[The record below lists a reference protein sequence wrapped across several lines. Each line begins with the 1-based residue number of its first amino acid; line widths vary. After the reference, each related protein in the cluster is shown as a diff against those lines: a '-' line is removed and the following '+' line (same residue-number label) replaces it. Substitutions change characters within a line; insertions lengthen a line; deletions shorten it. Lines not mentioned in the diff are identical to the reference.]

1 MNNSNKEIV
10 KLFKSFGSA
19 YRVADLFRDF
29 VEVTAIVLINQYAFD
44 GKWEQRENR
53 YHEIR
58 KQYAESDFKQFAEIL
73 GVLIVETRGQ
83 REQGLFADILGCLYM
98 DLGLG
103 NPNSGQYFTPYNIS
117 KLMAAIVNQDLAEK
131 LKTDPFVSVL
141 EPTCGSGVNLIAFAE
156 NVCSLGYTPTQHMA
170 AVGVDIDALCV
181 WMCFIQCQLYRI
193 PAKIVHGNSLTNEYW
208 EAWCTSDWIFG
219 GFGQVMADRIAT
231 SKKVAARN
239 EENPITVIPQHMLT
253 LEEQLVLF

>member
-1 MNNSNKEIV
+1 MADINKEIV
-10 KLFKSFGSA
+10 RLFQSFGTA

-29 VEVTAIVLINQYAFD
+29 VEVAAIVLMNQYAFD
-44 GKWEQRENR
+44 DEWEQRENR

-58 KQYAESDFKQFAEIL
+58 KQYSESDFKRFAEIL
-73 GVLIVETRGQ
+73 GLLIVETHNH

-103 NPNSGQYFTPYNIS
+103 NPDSGQYFTPYNIS
-117 KLMAAIVNQDLAEK
+117 KLMADIVNQDLAEK
-131 LKTDPFVSVL
+131 LKTEPFVSVL
-141 EPTCGSGVNLIAFAE
+141 EPTCGSGANLIAFAE
-156 NVCSLGYTPTQHMA
+156 NVCGAGYTPARHMA

-193 PAKIVHGNSLTNEYW
+193 PAKIVHGDSLTHEFW
-208 EAWCTSDWIFG
+208 AAWCTADWIFG
-219 GFGQVMADRIAT
+219 GFGQAMADKISAD
-231 SKKVAARN
+231 KKEAAAGR
-239 EENPITVIPQHMLT
+239 EDPIEVIGQSIFT

>member
-1 MNNSNKEIV
+1 MADINKEIV
-10 KLFKSFGSA
+10 RLFQSFGAA

-29 VEVTAIVLINQYAFD
+29 VEVAAIVLINQYAFD
-44 GKWEQRENR
+44 DQWEQRENR

-58 KQYAESDFKQFAEIL
+58 KQYSESDFKRFAEIL
-73 GVLIVETRGQ
+73 GLLIVETHSH

-131 LKTDPFVSVL
+131 LKTEPFVSVL
-141 EPTCGSGVNLIAFAE
+141 EPTCGSGANVIAFAE
-156 NVCSLGYTPTQHMA
+156 NVRSLGYTPAQHMA
-170 AVGVDIDALCV
+170 SIGIDIDALCV

-193 PAKIVHGNSLTNEYW
+193 PAKIVHGNSLTNEFW
-208 EAWCTSDWIFG
+208 AAWCTADWILG
-219 GFGQVMADRIAT
+219 GFGQAMADRISAD
-231 SKKVAARN
+231 KKGAA
-239 EENPITVIPQHMLT
+239 ESTENPITVIPQRMFT

>member
-1 MNNSNKEIV
+1 MADINKEIV
-10 KLFKSFGSA
+10 RLFQSFGTA

-29 VEVTAIVLINQYAFD
+29 IEVTAIVLMNQYAFD
-44 GKWEQRENR
+44 DKWEQRENR

-58 KQYAESDFKQFAEIL
+58 TQYAESDFKRFAEIL
-73 GVLIVETRGQ
+73 GLLIVETHSH

-117 KLMAAIVNQDLAEK
+117 KLMAAIVNQDVAKK
-131 LKTDPFVSVL
+131 LKTEPFVSVL
-141 EPTCGSGVNLIAFAE
+141 EPTCGSGANVIAFAE
-156 NVCSLGYTPTQHMA
+156 NVRSLGYTPAQHMA
-170 AVGVDIDALCV
+170 AVGIDIDALCV

-193 PAKIVHGNSLTNEYW
+193 PAKIVHSDSLTNEFW
-208 EAWCTSDWIFG
+208 AAWRTADWLLG
-219 GFGQVMADRIAT
+219 GFGQAMADRIST
-231 SKKVAARN
+231 DKKEASDS
-239 EENPITVIPQHMLT
+239 EESPITFIPQQALT

>member
-1 MNNSNKEIV
+1 MADINKEIV
-10 KLFKSFGSA
+10 RLFQSFGTA

-29 VEVTAIVLINQYAFD
+29 IEVTAIALTNQYAFD
-44 GKWEQRENR
+44 DEWEQRENR

-58 KQYAESDFKQFAEIL
+58 KQYSESDFKRFAEIL
-73 GVLIVETRGQ
+73 GLLIVETHNH

-103 NPNSGQYFTPYNIS
+103 NPDSGQYFTPYNIS
-117 KLMAAIVNQDLAEK
+117 KLMADIVNQDLAEK
-131 LKTDPFVSVL
+131 LKTEPFVSVL
-141 EPTCGSGVNLIAFAE
+141 EPTCGSGANLIAFAE
-156 NVCSLGYTPTQHMA
+156 NVCGAGYTPARHMA

-193 PAKIVHGNSLTNEYW
+193 PAKIVHGDSLTHEFW
-208 EAWCTSDWIFG
+208 AAWCTADWIFG
-219 GFGQVMADRIAT
+219 GFGQAMADKISAD
-231 SKKVAARN
+231 KKEAAAGR
-239 EENPITVIPQHMLT
+239 EDPIEVIGQSIFT

>member
-1 MNNSNKEIV
+1 MADINKEIV
-10 KLFKSFGSA
+10 RLFQSFGAA

-29 VEVTAIVLINQYAFD
+29 VEVAAIVLINQYAFD
-44 GKWEQRENR
+44 NRWVQRENR

-58 KQYAESDFKQFAEIL
+58 KQYSESDFKRFAEIL
-73 GVLIVETRGQ
+73 GLLIVETHNH

-103 NPNSGQYFTPYNIS
+103 NPDSGQYFTPYNIS
-117 KLMAAIVNQDLAEK
+117 KLMADIVNQDLAEK
-131 LKTDPFVSVL
+131 LKTEPFVSVL
-141 EPTCGSGVNLIAFAE
+141 EPTCGSGANLIAFAE
-156 NVCSLGYTPTQHMA
+156 NVCGAGYTPARHMA

-193 PAKIVHGNSLTNEYW
+193 PAKIVHGDSLTHEFW
-208 EAWCTSDWIFG
+208 AAWCTADWIFG
-219 GFGQVMADRIAT
+219 GFGQAMADKISAD
-231 SKKVAARN
+231 KKEAAAGR
-239 EENPITVIPQHMLT
+239 ENPIEVIGQNIFT